1 MVAQRNNAWVP
12 VSTSQP
18 PSPLVIY
25 FIGKNVMKNIWKCRK
40 NLQKKNDTI
49 IFISE
54 RWKFPKRSLQHW
66 KRGKEMNSSYVNI
79 QTWNKMN
86 AWDILRWFNFLPL
99 YIKAVKLKENYV
111 IESFPLTWKRGFTQ
125 IDSDL
130 NHGKGGTHRMTH

>member
-1 MVAQRNNAWVP
+1 
-12 VSTSQP
+12 
-18 PSPLVIY
+18 
-25 FIGKNVMKNIWKCRK
+25 
-40 NLQKKNDTI
+40 
-49 IFISE
+49 
-54 RWKFPKRSLQHW
+54 
-66 KRGKEMNSSYVNI
+66 MNSSYVNI

-111 IESFPLTWKRGFTQ
+111 IGSFPLTWKRGFTQ